1 MTVSDAKSNIF
12 THLYCYNLYNNPPT
26 PVSYDMF
33 NPSTH
38 SKSFYNGSE
47 TKLNSSDKAWI
58 D

>member
-38 SKSFYNGSE
+38 S
-47 TKLNSSDKAWI
+47 
-58 D
+58 